1 MNSGVSKRINK
12 KGRVFF
18 RSSFTFRSKHIS
30 LGSFETAQNAH
41 SAYLDALSLVSSD
54 SSLDIGDYDGEKHT
68 VSFEK
73 WVTVINFRDN
83 GLYIKTPIYLR
94 RKYFDYYL
102 SPTEVMKF
110 DADDLFYYS
119 HHKIMRRGGHFFV
132 SDFGMQ
138 VNLPSRYGIRS
149 FAVAGRDY
157 FFLNGDPLDFRYGNL
172 KIVNRYFGVRL
183 EKELPKKIYLASIHV
198 NGIIIIGRYEDELK
212 AAVAYNKA
220 ADLIEQ
226 TGFKRKYERNYIDDL
241 SENEYLNIY
250 KSVKFKKGFLNLVFS
265 SSDQVKSRQE

>member
-1 MNSGVSKRINK
+1 
-12 KGRVFF
+12 
-18 RSSFTFRSKHIS
+18 
-30 LGSFETAQNAH
+30 
-41 SAYLDALSLVSSD
+41 
-54 SSLDIGDYDGEKHT
+54 
-68 VSFEK
+68 
-73 WVTVINFRDN
+73 
-83 GLYIKTPIYLR
+83 
-94 RKYFDYYL
+94 
-102 SPTEVMKF
+102 MKF

-149 FAVAGRDY
+149 FA
-157 FFLNGDPLDFRYGNL
+157 LDFRYGNL

-265 SSDQVKSRQE
+265 LSDQVKSRQE

>member
-250 KSVKFKKGFLNLVFS
+250 KSVKFKKSFLNLVFS